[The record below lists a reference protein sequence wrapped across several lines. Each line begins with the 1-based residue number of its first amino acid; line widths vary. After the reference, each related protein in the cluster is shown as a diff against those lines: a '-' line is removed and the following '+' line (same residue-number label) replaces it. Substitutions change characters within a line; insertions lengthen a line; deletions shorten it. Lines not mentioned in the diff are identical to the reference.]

1 MFACFSRCKCVD
13 DVPYRIKLNYQ
24 GGEQRLAVDTEQRG
38 RGRIFYDFS
47 LEPLFS
53 SNVEISRSLRPCEIL
68 FLSWAPSLRS
78 KRFRLHWFQ
87 SKETEQGSVVE
98 TLFLNLLPLVRERLK
113 NPVESKANYYLF
125 LHSLSRNLVKET

>member
-78 KRFRLHWFQ
+78 KRFRLV
-87 SKETEQGSVVE
+87 SKQ
-98 TLFLNLLPLVRERLK
+98 
-113 NPVESKANYYLF
+113 
-125 LHSLSRNLVKET
+125 RN

>member
-78 KRFRLHWFQ
+78 KRFRLV
-87 SKETEQGSVVE
+87 SKQRKTEEVWSRPFSKLASPCTRKTEKPSGI
-98 TLFLNLLPLVRERLK
+98 
-113 NPVESKANYYLF
+113 ESKL
-125 LHSLSRNLVKET
+125 LSISTFSVTKSS

>member
-13 DVPYRIKLNYQ
+13 DAPYRIKLNYQ

-78 KRFRLHWFQ
+78 KRFRLV
-87 SKETEQGSVVE
+87 SKQRKTEEVWSRLFSKLASPCTRKTEKPSGIERKLLSISTFSV
-98 TLFLNLLPLVRERLK
+98 TK
-113 NPVESKANYYLF
+113 S
-125 LHSLSRNLVKET
+125 S